1 MKSRLSYFLI
11 SGIIITSLLIGLFI
25 WRNKNINV
33 VSQLNQ
39 TSYSAPISAKYIPE
53 SAELVFHWKINPTI
67 LPSYFKSFQ
76 GKINKNSTSKKASLI
91 RDSSLKLISLDFE
104 RDISKWVGEYG
115 SFALFNTKN
124 YSLDDWLMVLDINKT
139 LNPEDVLE
147 TISIE
152 KNDNE
157 NVDYSNKL
165 NISKSKII
173 NSNQSIYFLN
183 DKNHILIS
191 SNPEILTLSINR
203 IGMNKLSTKEKYKDI
218 KLKDNLNDGILLF
231 ETSPNKIFDLIGQE
245 KDIFELNKANKLI
258 SSINVENK
266 QLSIEGILSFDTK
279 KENIGNGISYD
290 LIGKEKQLQSFND
303 YILIDNPKQY
313 FGTNSKHPFQKLV
326 TSVIQNAITTDYSNL
341 FKIILQNTTGNLIW
355 LNDKEWL
362 TLTNKSD
369 TNKKEIDDILKQDKF
384 ISSNLDFQNKNLE
397 IWSKFTTIENEKVEL
412 KESIEAIIQ
421 ENKDVYLWSQ
431 NLSSISN
438 FAKEDYLADNIYNND
453 SEEEI
458 NDFNEIIRIHLGK
471 EKTEVFLNNFYPYI
485 LLRTMLGNKLEFPKN
500 IDISVATPTI
510 NYPDFVK
517 FKINL

>member
-1 MKSRLSYFLI
+1 MKSRLSFFLI
-11 SGIIITSLLIGLFI
+11 SAIIITSFSVGIFI
-25 WRNKNINV
+25 WRNKKINE

-39 TSYSAPISAKYIPE
+39 NSYSTPISAKYIPE
-53 SAELVFHWKINPTI
+53 NAELVFHWKINPTI
-67 LPSYFKSFQ
+67 LPSYVASFQ
-76 GKINKNSTSKKASLI
+76 GKINKNLTSKKVSLI

-124 YSLDDWLMVLDINKT
+124 RSLDDWLIVLDINKN

-152 KNDNE
+152 KNINE
-157 NVDYSNKL
+157 NIDYSNKL

-183 DKNHILIS
+183 NKNHILVS
-191 SNPEILTLSINR
+191 SNPEILKLSINK
-203 IGMNKLSTKEKYKDI
+203 IAMNKLSTKEKYEDL

-258 SSINVENK
+258 SSMNVENK
-266 QLSIEGILSFDTK
+266 QLSIEGILSFDIK
-279 KENIGNGISYD
+279 KENIGNGLDDYFID
-290 LIGKEKQLQSFND
+290 KEKQLQSFND

-313 FGTNSKHPFQKLV
+313 FGSSSKHPFQKLV
-326 TSVIQNAITTDYSNL
+326 TSVIQNAITNDYSNL

-369 TNKKEIDDILKQDKF
+369 TNKKEINDILKQDKF

-397 IWSKFTTIENEKVEL
+397 IWSKFTTVENEKVEL

-421 ENKDVYLWSQ
+421 ENKDIYLWSQ

-438 FAKEDYLADNIYNND
+438 FTKEDYLADNKKNND
-453 SEEEI
+453 REEEI

-471 EKTEVFLNNFYPYI
+471 EKTEVFLNNFYPYV
-485 LLRTMLGNKLEFPKN
+485 LLKTMLGNKLDFPKN

>member
-1 MKSRLSYFLI
+1 
-11 SGIIITSLLIGLFI
+11 
-25 WRNKNINV
+25 
-33 VSQLNQ
+33 
-39 TSYSAPISAKYIPE
+39 
-53 SAELVFHWKINPTI
+53 
-67 LPSYFKSFQ
+67 
-76 GKINKNSTSKKASLI
+76 
-91 RDSSLKLISLDFE
+91 
-104 RDISKWVGEYG
+104 
-115 SFALFNTKN
+115 
-124 YSLDDWLMVLDINKT
+124 
-139 LNPEDVLE
+139 
-147 TISIE
+147 
-152 KNDNE
+152 
-157 NVDYSNKL
+157 
-165 NISKSKII
+165 
-173 NSNQSIYFLN
+173 LN
-183 DKNHILIS
+183 DKNHILVS
-191 SNPEILTLSINR
+191 SNPEILKLSINK

-266 QLSIEGILSFDTK
+266 RLSIEGILSFDIK
-279 KENIGNGISYD
+279 KENIGNGLDDY
-290 LIGKEKQLQSFND
+290 LIDKEKQLQSFND

-313 FGTNSKHPFQKLV
+313 FGSNSKHPFQKLV

-369 TNKKEIDDILKQDKF
+369 TNKKEINNILKQDKF

-421 ENKDVYLWSQ
+421 ENKDIYLWSQ

-438 FAKEDYLADNIYNND
+438 FTKEDYLADNIQNND

-458 NDFNEIIRIHLGK
+458 DDFNEIIRIHLGK

-485 LLRTMLGNKLEFPKN
+485 LLRTMLGNKLDFPKN

>member
-11 SGIIITSLLIGLFI
+11 SGIIITSFLIGIFI
-25 WRNKNINV
+25 WRNKNINEV
-33 VSQLNQ
+33 NQLNQ
-39 TSYSAPISAKYIPE
+39 TSYTTPISAKYIPE
-53 SAELVFHWKINPTI
+53 NAELVFHWKINPTI
-67 LPSYFKSFQ
+67 LPSYLESFQ
-76 GKINKNSTSKKASLI
+76 GKINKNITSKKVSLI

-124 YSLDDWLMVLDINKT
+124 HSLDDWLMVLDINKN

-152 KNDNE
+152 TNDNE

-183 DKNHILIS
+183 DKNHILVS
-191 SNPEILTLSINR
+191 CNPEILKLSINK

-218 KLKDNLNDGILLF
+218 KLKDNINDGILLF

-266 QLSIEGILSFDTK
+266 QLSIEGILSFDIK
-279 KENIGNGISYD
+279 KENIGNGLSYY
-290 LIGKEKQLQSFND
+290 LIDKEKQLQSFND

-313 FGTNSKHPFQKLV
+313 FGSNSKHPFQKLV
-326 TSVIQNAITTDYSNL
+326 TSVIQNAITTDYSNF

-384 ISSNLDFQNKNLE
+384 ISSNFDFQNKNLE
-397 IWSKFTTIENEKVEL
+397 IWSKFTTIENERVEL

-438 FAKEDYLADNIYNND
+438 FAKEDYLANTINNND

-471 EKTEVFLNNFYPYI
+471 EKAEVFLNNFYPYI
-485 LLRTMLGNKLEFPKN
+485 LLRTMLGNKLDFPKN
-500 IDISVATPTI
+500 IDISVTSPTI